1 LETAAAAA
9 FGVAMFW
16 GSWRL
21 ISLLS
26 ALSLG
31 QWGGLW
37 GQAGV
42 TLLRTLLATFLGSL
56 WAVPLGV
63 KIGSN
68 PRLVKILGPLIQI
81 TASVPAPMLFP
92 ALLVVAFALGL
103 GLNSASVIL
112 MMTATS
118 WYILFN
124 VIAGASQIPAEM
136 HETWRLHGRGRVK
149 RWKRFILPAIFPSL
163 LVGWETA
170 MGGAW
175 NASILTEYFRLND
188 TVHTAYG
195 LGAVINLATVQG
207 DFAMLAGAVLVMVLI
222 VVGINRLVW
231 HRLYDVA
238 SRMTG
243 G

>member
-1 LETAAAAA
+1 
-9 FGVAMFW
+9 
-16 GSWRL
+16 
-21 ISLLS
+21 
-26 ALSLG
+26 
-31 QWGGLW
+31 
-37 GQAGV
+37 
-42 TLLRTLLATFLGSL
+42 
-56 WAVPLGV
+56 
-63 KIGSN
+63 
-68 PRLVKILGPLIQI
+68 
-81 TASVPAPMLFP
+81 
-92 ALLVVAFALGL
+92 
-103 GLNSASVIL
+103 
-112 MMTATS
+112 
-118 WYILFN
+118 
-124 VIAGASQIPAEM
+124 M